1 MKLNE
6 NQLKLTIYLIDY
18 YILKEDKLNLI
29 RVIKNIYKNSM
40 PWADDVLMR
49 VLVKEHYK
57 NVIKNMDEEEY
68 KKELKNNDLNYRVEN
83 I

>member
-1 MKLNE
+1 MDCLNE
-6 NQLKLTIYLIDY
+6 NEKEVNDS

-29 RVIKNIYKNSM
+29 RIIKNIYKNKM

-57 NVIKNMDEEEY
+57 NVIENMNEEDYKNDI
-68 KKELKNNDLNYRVEN
+68 KNNDINNLIDYVD
-83 I
+83 